1 MIETSAPQQTLPALR
16 ASKWMI
22 GGFLISF
29 TGSMFAE
36 SALPALIAVG
46 VLPVVWLTVFRTAG
60 MALDMGTPLAMRFL
74 ARFSPGRLLQAC
86 ELIDIT
92 LCLAAL
98 AFIAVLDVPP
108 AAVIVAYLLA
118 TTILPL
124 VVDVAEEL
132 YIAQVSMASEDAAV
146 RYNSAVSSS
155 TALLGFVIAQ
165 PLGAFIAEQSVVLLL
180 IVNTALSAVALAART
195 VSNRMLPTA
204 LLSQTEA
211 DEHRR
216 EGTRR
221 SVRQKATFAF
231 SLGTIS
237 PIISGSLALANGI
250 IGGYVVIWAASSG
263 SNLLAQT
270 GIGLLCVGIGAVAG
284 PLTARRVIRRVDYS
298 TAMIAGASLLL
309 ASLTAGFLAAVAFPA
324 QSVVTTALTWLAL
337 LGASFARSGA
347 MVLYASARQA
357 RLQGETLLGAIG
369 ISRSFSAGGTLAG
382 VWLGL
387 ALGVA
392 ESPFLGLSLA
402 IVAVA
407 AMLAFM
413 VLCRGDTPRQMA
425 AVPQG

>member
-1 MIETSAPQQTLPALR
+1 
-16 ASKWMI
+16 MI

-46 VLPVVWLTVFRTAG
+46 VLPVAWLTVFRTAG
-60 MALDMGTPLAMRFL
+60 MVLDMGTPFAMRFL

-86 ELIDIT
+86 ELVDIA

-98 AFIAVLDVPP
+98 ALITVLDVPL

-124 VVDVAEEL
+124 VIDVAEEL

-146 RYNSAVSSS
+146 RYNSAISSS

-180 IVNTALSAVALAART
+180 VANTVLSAVALTART

-204 LLSQTEA
+204 PFAQTEA
-211 DEHRR
+211 GEPRR
-216 EGTRR
+216 KSARR
-221 SVRQKATFAF
+221 SLWQKATFAF
-231 SLGTIS
+231 SLGAIS
-237 PIISGSLALANGI
+237 PIISGALALANGI
-250 IGGYVVIWAASSG
+250 IGGYIVIWAASNA

-270 GIGLLCVGIGAVAG
+270 GIGLFCVGIGAVVG
-284 PLTARRVIRRVDYS
+284 PLTARRVIRRVEYS
-298 TAMIAGASLLL
+298 AAMITGASVLQASLVVGLL
-309 ASLTAGFLAAVAFPA
+309 ATVALPA
-324 QSVVTTALTWLAL
+324 QSTVTTTLTWLAL

-357 RLQGETLLGAIG
+357 RLKGEMLLGAIG

-382 VWLGL
+382 VWIGL

-392 ESPFLGLSLA
+392 DSPFIGLVFA
-402 IVAVA
+402 IAVIA
-407 AMLAFM
+407 AMLVFM
-413 VLCRGDTPRQMA
+413 VFRRGDTPQLKA
-425 AVPQG
+425 AASQG